1 MNIIRNKFFRR
12 ILEKVLW
19 IFPDKWIVM
28 CQYRVLVGRWPNLKK
43 PKRYTEKIDWYKL
56 NYHDP
61 LMTQCVDKYR
71 EKFYLADKGL
81 EQYVPKTLQVHDKI
95 EEVDYS
101 TLPNAFI
108 IKCNNGYGNNYIV
121 RDKSK
126 MNIVEINHVFNEWH
140 STSPV
145 VFGREWAFIN
155 VEPKI
160 LVEELLVSEDGTQ
173 KGDLNDYKVMCFNGE
188 PRVVWV
194 DIDRYSNHCRNFY
207 DLQWNQL
214 PVESDCP
221 VSKAPVPKPYG
232 LEKMIEIAGVLAKD
246 FPFVR
251 VDFYSV
257 NNRVYIGEMTFYP
270 WSGCV
275 NYKPDSFDFEL
286 GDMFKLPQ
294 PRK

>member
-1 MNIIRNKFFRR
+1 MNLLKNIAFRK
-12 ILEKVLW
+12 ILEKIIWV
-19 IFPDKWIVM
+19 FPDKWVIK
-28 CQYRVLVGRWPNLKK
+28 CQYRALVGRWPDLKN
-43 PKRYTEKIDWYKL
+43 PKRFTEKIDWYKL
-56 NYHDP
+56 NYRDP
-61 LMTQCVDKYR
+61 LMTQCVDKYL
-71 EKFYLADKGL
+71 EKDYLKEKGF
-81 EQYVPKTLQVHDKI
+81 EEYIPKTLQVKDKI
-95 EEVDYS
+95 EEIDFNS
-101 TLPNAFI
+101 LPNSFI
-108 IKCNNGYGNNYIV
+108 IKCNNGYGNNVIV

-126 MNIVEINHVFNEWH
+126 MNVKEIYDIFNQWH

-155 VEPKI
+155 VVPKI
-160 LVEELLVSEDGTQ
+160 MVEELLVSEDGTQ
-173 KGDLNDYKVMCFNGE
+173 KGDLNDYKVMCFNGV

-194 DIDRYSNHCRNFY
+194 DIDRYTNHTRNFY
-207 DLQWNQL
+207 TPEWEQL
-214 PVESDCP
+214 PVVSDCP
-221 VSKAPVPKPYG
+221 VSTYSVPKPYG
-232 LEKMIEIAGVLAKD
+232 LEKMIEISRVLAKD

-286 GDMFKLPQ
+286 GDMFTLPN

>member
-1 MNIIRNKFFRR
+1 MGILKNKNFRR
-12 ILEKVLW
+12 FLESVIKY
-19 IFPDKWIVM
+19 FPDKLVIRL
-28 CQYRVLVGRWPNLKK
+28 QYRALVGRWPNLKN
-43 PKRYTEKIDWYKL
+43 PKRFSEKIEWYKL
-56 NYHDP
+56 NYRVP

-71 EKFYLADKGL
+71 EKFYLDDKGF
-81 EQYVPKTLQVHDKI
+81 EEYVPKTLQVCDKI
-95 EEVDYS
+95 EEVDFDK
-101 TLPNAFI
+101 LPDAFI
-108 IKCNNGYGNNYIV
+108 IKCNNGYGNNVII

-126 MNIVEINHVFNEWH
+126 MNKQEVYKTFNSWH

-145 VFGREWAFIN
+145 VFGREWAFLD
-155 VEPKI
+155 VKQKI

-173 KGDLNDYKVMCFNGE
+173 KGDLNDYKIMCFNGE
-188 PRVVWV
+188 PRIIWA
-194 DIDRYSNHCRNFY
+194 DIDRYTNHCRNFY
-207 DLQWNQL
+207 DLQWRQI

-221 VSKAPVPKPYG
+221 NTSYNVKEPYG
-232 LEKMIEIAGVLAKD
+232 LSKMLEIASIIAKD

-257 NNRVYIGEMTFYP
+257 NNKVYIGELTFYP

-286 GDMFKLPQ
+286 GEMFQLPK

>member
-1 MNIIRNKFFRR
+1 MSIIRNKTFRR
-12 ILEKVLW
+12 ILEGFIW
-19 IFPDKWIVM
+19 IFPDKWVIK
-28 CQYRVLVGRWPNLKK
+28 CQYRALVGRWPNLKN
-43 PKRYTEKIDWYKL
+43 PKRFSEKIDWYKL
-56 NYHDP
+56 YYRDP
-61 LMTQCVDKYR
+61 LMTQCVDKHL
-71 EKFYLADKGL
+71 EKDYLKEKGF
-81 EQYVPKTLQVHDKI
+81 EDYVPKTLQVKDRI
-95 EEVDYS
+95 EEIDFDK
-101 TLPNAFI
+101 LPASFI
-108 IKCNNGYGNNYIV
+108 IKCNNGYGNNVIV
-121 RDKSK
+121 HDKSK
-126 MNIVEINHVFNEWH
+126 MDIESIYKTFNEWH
-140 STSPV
+140 STTPV

-155 VEPKI
+155 VVPRI
-160 LVEELLVSEDGTQ
+160 MVEELLVSKDGTQ

-194 DIDRYSNHCRNFY
+194 DIDRYSNHSRNFY

>member
-1 MNIIRNKFFRR
+1 MSIIRNKTFRR
-12 ILEKVLW
+12 ILEGFLW
-19 IFPDKWIVM
+19 IFPDKWVIK
-28 CQYRVLVGRWPNLKK
+28 CQYRALVGRWPNLKN
-43 PKRYTEKIDWYKL
+43 PKRFSEKIDWYKL
-56 NYHDP
+56 YYRDP
-61 LMTQCVDKYR
+61 LMTQCVDKHL
-71 EKFYLADKGL
+71 EKDYLKEKGF
-81 EQYVPKTLQVHDKI
+81 EDYVPKTLQVKDRI
-95 EEVDYS
+95 EEIDFDK
-101 TLPNAFI
+101 LPASFI
-108 IKCNNGYGNNYIV
+108 IKCNNGYGNNVIV
-121 RDKSK
+121 HDKSK
-126 MNIVEINHVFNEWH
+126 MDIESIYRTFNEWH
-140 STSPV
+140 STTPV

-155 VEPKI
+155 VVPKI
-160 LVEELLVSEDGTQ
+160 MVEELLVSKDGTQ

-286 GDMFKLPQ
+286 GDMFKLPH